1 MKVHVFAALKD
12 VMPAALELNAT
23 DIRTIRELKETLLL
37 TYPDAV
43 TLLNACRFS
52 SEKEIL
58 PLEKE
63 ITDYENIFVI
73 PPSSGG

>member
-1 MKVHVFAALKD
+1 MRIHVFAALKD
-12 VMPAALELNAT
+12 FIPAALELNAT
-23 DIRTIRELKETLLL
+23 DIKTVEDLKEVLGVNYPNAVSLLH
-37 TYPDAV
+37 
-43 TLLNACRFS
+43 ACRFS
-52 SEKEIL
+52 TEKEIL